1 MCSHYFILINKDVF
15 NRSKGGVDLIT
26 RIPWGIVAD
35 HKSVNRHYLMS
46 FVCLNMAV
54 AIYCFT
60 LSNTYI
66 HLIGID
72 LNPKLGIPYAVFS
85 MVGTPYGMDHITCLM
100 RFVG

>member
-1 MCSHYFILINKDVF
+1 MGIHQHLIFNNIRHQHRCSQNNIFYLV
-15 NRSKGGVDLIT
+15 KGGVDLIT

-66 HLIGID
+66 HLIGSG
-72 LNPKLGIPYAVFS
+72 LN
-85 MVGTPYGMDHITCLM
+85 
-100 RFVG
+100 